1 MPTPAQHHQHFPFYA
16 AGIAYCGCK
25 EHFGLTPVQAD
36 AEIPDPPDPPTDL
49 VVRAE
54 QKRRADIAAR
64 QAKRRNRSLGGAS

>member
-36 AEIPDPPDPPTDL
+36 AELPDDPPTDL
-49 VVRAE
+49 TSE
-54 QKRRADIAAR
+54 IERRRRDLRNIAAR
-64 QAKRRNRSLGGAS
+64 KARQRNRQAGAS